1 MAEDLQPEGVR
12 ISPSH
17 QIFPVFLSAP
27 SPKHP
32 IHRTQK
38 QFFSVCV
45 CVCVYVCVCVFVCVF
60 SYDCFVSLQMIEEF
74 TDVNQGEK
82 EVMKLWNLFA
92 LENG

>member
-1 MAEDLQPEGVR
+1 MC
-12 ISPSH
+12 
-17 QIFPVFLSAP
+17 VFV
-27 SPKHP
+27 
-32 IHRTQK
+32 
-38 QFFSVCV
+38 FVFVFVCL
-45 CVCVYVCVCVFVCVF
+45 FVCVF

>member
-1 MAEDLQPEGVR
+1 VCVR
-12 ISPSH
+12 
-17 QIFPVFLSAP
+17 
-27 SPKHP
+27 
-32 IHRTQK
+32 
-38 QFFSVCV
+38 VCV
-45 CVCVYVCVCVFVCVF
+45 CVCVCVFVCVF